1 MNDDKRQIL
10 TVIDYDGNAVVTVV
24 IDEVFSDFLT
34 WEDYW
39 IGIIKELGISGE
51 NYEWHVTRPE
61 DYIELRYK
69 NVRELLKDMEKAS

>member
-1 MNDDKRQIL
+1 MNDKRNIL
-10 TVIDYDGNAVVTVV
+10 TVIDYDGDAVVTVV
-24 IDEVFSDFLT
+24 IDEVFRAFQT

-39 IGIIKELGISGE
+39 EAIIKELGISGE

-69 NVRELLKDMEKAS
+69 NVRELLKDMSEAS

>member
-1 MNDDKRQIL
+1 MNYDERNIL

-24 IDEVFSDFLT
+24 IDEVFRGFQT

-39 IGIIKELGISGE
+39 TGVIKELGISGE

-69 NVRELLKDMEKAS
+69 DTGELMKDMREAS